1 MHHNLIVLG
10 LMILL
15 PASLKAGPLFD
26 AHLHY
31 NATDAAQYS
40 PEQIIAKLERNGI
53 KHAVVTG
60 TPASHTASLYRHAPG
75 RIVPLLGVYR
85 SHHDKIAW
93 PHDANLPGRV
103 EAELNKGSWRGIGEL
118 HIFARDR
125 HSPVFRR
132 IIELAT
138 QRQLPLQIHGDPAV
152 IDTVYDISPSQP
164 VIWAHAGTFPYP
176 DLVADYLQRYP
187 ALTIDLSVRD
197 GRIAPNG
204 RISDDWYDL
213 FIRFPGRFMVG
224 VDTFSPSRWHHFD
237 AAVATIR
244 NWLAQLPDDVAK
256 QLAYDNAAAFFGK
269 SGDNKQNASV
279 ESEPN

>member
-1 MHHNLIVLG
+1 MHYNIILLCLFV
-10 LMILL
+10 LL
-15 PASLKAGPLFD
+15 PANLRAGPLFD

-31 NATDAAQYS
+31 DATDAAQYS
-40 PEQIIAKLERNGI
+40 PQQIIAKLERNGI
-53 KHAVVTG
+53 KHAVFTG

-85 SHHDKIAW
+85 RHDDKIAW
-93 PHDANLPGRV
+93 PNDATLPGRV

-118 HIFARDR
+118 HIFATDR

-132 IIELAT
+132 IIELAA

-204 RISDDWYDL
+204 QISDEWYQL
-213 FIRFPGRFMVG
+213 FIRFPERFMVG
-224 VDTFSPSRWHHFD
+224 VDTFSLSRWHHFD

-244 NWLAQLPDDVAK
+244 NWLAQLPEDVAK

-269 SGDNKQNASV
+269 SGDTKQNEPV
-279 ESEPN
+279 ESERN